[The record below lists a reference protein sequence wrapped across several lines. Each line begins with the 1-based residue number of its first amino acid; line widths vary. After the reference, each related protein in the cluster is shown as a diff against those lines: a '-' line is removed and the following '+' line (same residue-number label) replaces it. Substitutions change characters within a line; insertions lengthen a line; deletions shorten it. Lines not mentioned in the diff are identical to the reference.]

1 MRVSNFPCVMIG
13 NTCVGGTCRSAISS
27 DERFRLDCEDSG
39 ETKRITCVV
48 ERCNAYLSFSLSLCL
63 FLLPCL
69 TCICLPVCLSVC
81 LLVCLSVTIDLI
93 RTRNKSV
100 ASAVEMLEEIAILIP
115 DRKVVLPCCS
125 NRSIVLLLIH
135 MRSVDERTTAAAENL
150 EGQNHSYCSCRR
162 IFAPDH

>member
-1 MRVSNFPCVMIG
+1 MQC
-13 NTCVGGTCRSAISS
+13 
-27 DERFRLDCEDSG
+27 
-39 ETKRITCVV
+39 
-48 ERCNAYLSFSLSLCL
+48 LSLIQSLSLSL
-63 FLLPCL
+63 SITLSHLYL
-69 TCICLPVCLSVC
+69 SACLSVC

-100 ASAVEMLEEIAILIP
+100 ASAVEMLEERAILIP

>member
-81 LLVCLSVTIDLI
+81 LLVCLSLSIL
-93 RTRNKSV
+93 SV
-100 ASAVEMLEEIAILIP
+100 HVI
-115 DRKVVLPCCS
+115 KV
-125 NRSIVLLLIH
+125 
-135 MRSVDERTTAAAENL
+135 
-150 EGQNHSYCSCRR
+150 
-162 IFAPDH
+162 